1 MFSELLGRI
10 AEFIAEKPGV
20 IVSITAVIL
29 IISAI
34 SASNVEFGGMDY
46 EEFFPPGDEVYT
58 QNILYEKNFG
68 VEESAFIFIKA
79 DDVVKRDIYEYMLE
93 LEENLRELDEVRST
107 ISPASIITE
116 LNNGTLPDDET
127 LLRVLSEKYASGL
140 LPEDSMAL
148 IMVQLSTGDEEK
160 VAEELE
166 RAVDFIPKPA
176 GVTVELTGTPMLQ
189 HQITQETQENLRF
202 TSSLSIVFMILILFI
217 TFSGAVRR
225 KLTAFIPLL
234 ISIFTVLILV
244 GYLPLLGVRITSII
258 SATIPILIG
267 LAIEYSAQ
275 IQSRYEEERRDGKD
289 RDEAVVLSVTRTG
302 IAVVMAMLTTVIGF
316 LSMAAPRIPTLA
328 WFGIIMSAGLMI
340 AYVLSVTFL
349 PAILKCI
356 DRGAE
361 KVSRRED
368 ETGVLER
375 VLEVISEFTASNP
388 RKILAIAIILILLG
402 SYASTGIKLETDTKK
417 YAPSDLPAMVR
428 FRELERVAGGQYIF
442 TLVLSVDEV
451 NVETLRKADELANYI
466 VEKEELVYRYDSLS
480 SLMKQFLG
488 RIPESDTEL
497 QYILSRVPEEQLTR
511 YLSGNLIA
519 INFYSNADT
528 HDERVDLWRNIEE
541 DVRFFGWSGDFY
553 LTGSSVIMAH
563 LGEVMRGSQRYM
575 TAVAYFLIVIL
586 LFSVYRSLTR
596 ALTPLVAITTVIGAT
611 NLFMYLLGIKQTMI
625 SIALNSIILGL
636 GIDFSIHVTERY
648 FEERER
654 YSPIDSVRRTIERT
668 GKAIVTSALT
678 MAGGFGATSFSTF
691 PALSDFGILALI
703 AIFFSLFS
711 ALTVVP
717 AFLMISERFRNRGI
731 SQAMKNFQM
740 TGNIEVS

>member
-10 AEFIAEKPGV
+10 ANFIAKRPGV

-34 SASNVEFGGMDY
+34 SASNVEFGGMEY
-46 EEFFPPGDEVYT
+46 EEFFPPGDEIYT
-58 QNILYEKNFG
+58 KNTLYEKNFG
-68 VEESAFIFIKA
+68 VEESAFVFIKA

-93 LEENLRELDEVRST
+93 LEENLRGVDEVKST
-107 ISPASIITE
+107 ISPASIIRE
-116 LNNGTLPDDET
+116 LNNGTLPEDEN
-127 LLRVLSEKYASGL
+127 LLRVLSERYASNL

-148 IMVQLSTGDEEK
+148 IMVQLSAGDEEK
-160 VAEELE
+160 IAEELE
-166 RAVDFIPKPA
+166 KAVEFVPRPA
-176 GVTVELTGTPMLQ
+176 GVIVELTGTPMLG

-202 TSSLSIVFMILILFI
+202 TSSLSIIFMILILFI

-225 KLTAFIPLL
+225 RITAFIPLL
-234 ISIFTVLILV
+234 ISVFTVLILV
-244 GYLPLLGVRITSII
+244 GYLPLLGVKITSML

-275 IQSRYEEERRDGKD
+275 IQSRYEEERREGRS
-289 RDEAVVLSVTRTG
+289 RDDAVILSVTRTG
-302 IAVVMAMLTTVIGF
+302 IAVVMAMLTTIIGF

-340 AYVLSVTFL
+340 AYVLSITFL
-349 PAILKCI
+349 PALLKSI
-356 DRGAE
+356 DRTEGR
-361 KVSRRED
+361 VSKKED
-368 ETGVLER
+368 EAGVLER
-375 VLEVISEFTASNP
+375 ALELISGFTASNP

-402 SYASTGIKLETDTKK
+402 SYASTEIKLETDTKK

-428 FRELERVAGGQYIF
+428 FNELERVAGGQYVF

-451 NVETLRKADELANYI
+451 NAMTLREVDELASYI
-466 VEKEELVYRYDSLS
+466 TEKEELVYRYDSLS

-488 RIPESDTEL
+488 RIPESDYEL
-497 QYILSRVPEEQLTR
+497 YYILSMVPEEQLER
-511 YLSGNLIA
+511 YVSGNLIA

-528 HDERVDLWRNIEE
+528 HEKRVDLWRNIEE
-541 DVRFFGWSGDFY
+541 DVRFFGWNGEFY
-553 LTGSSVIMAH
+553 LTGGSVIMAH
-563 LGEVMRGSQRYM
+563 LGEVMIGSQRYM
-575 TAVAYFLIVIL
+575 TAVAYVLIVIL

-636 GIDFSIHVTERY
+636 GIDFSIHITERY
-648 FEERER
+648 FEEREMF
-654 YSPIDSVRRTIERT
+654 SPRDSVRRTIERT

-678 MAGGFGATSFSTF
+678 MAGGFGATSFSSF
-691 PALSDFGILALI
+691 PALSDFGVLALI
-703 AIFFSLFS
+703 AILFSLFS

-717 AFLMISERFRNRGI
+717 AFLMISERFRNSGTL
-731 SQAMKNFQM
+731 SALGQH
-740 TGNIEVS
+740 IEVSG